1 MLLPGNE
8 LSFEKPPMTDL
19 REITA
24 EETHSLRHAILR
36 QNQPIA
42 ACAYPGDDDPQTAHF
57 GAYMNGDLVGIASL
71 YREDLPDAP
80 SVEAWRLR
88 GMATVEAVRGQGH
101 GRRLLRACIDR
112 AASERGEVV
121 WCNARASA
129 CAFYAREGFSV
140 EGEEFELPQIGPH
153 FLMKK
158 LLT

>member
-1 MLLPGNE
+1 MA
-8 LSFEKPPMTDL
+8 DL

-36 QNQPIA
+36 QNQPLA

-57 GAYMNGDLVGIASL
+57 GVSVDGELVGVASL
-71 YREDLPDAP
+71 YREDLPGAP
-80 SVEAWRLR
+80 PGTAWRLR
-88 GMATVEAVRGQGH
+88 GMATTEAVRGQGH
-101 GRRLLRACIDR
+101 GRHLLRACIAR
-112 AASERGEVV
+112 AASERGEVL

-129 CAFYAREGFSV
+129 RDFYARDGFLV
-140 EGEEFELPQIGPH
+140 EGEAFELPQIGPH